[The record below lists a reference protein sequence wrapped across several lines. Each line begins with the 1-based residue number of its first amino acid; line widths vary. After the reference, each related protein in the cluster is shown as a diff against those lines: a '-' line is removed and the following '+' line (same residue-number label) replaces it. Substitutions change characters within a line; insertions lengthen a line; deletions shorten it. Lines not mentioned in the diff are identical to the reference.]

1 MFPAFFLAALAFAA
15 PDAQFAFETADGLVR
30 TCTPRDA
37 GSEGG
42 HRAADFLYKAAR
54 NAGADVRKDVFR
66 APTPD
71 GERTFVNLRAEFRSA
86 ETNAPWVIFVSH
98 FDTKPGCGCPGAN
111 DGAATSGLLVALAR
125 ALAGRKDLKCHV
137 MLLWTDGEECMR
149 KYGENDGFW
158 GSRRAA
164 AQVAARKLNVRAVV
178 CLDMLGD
185 RDLRI
190 TLPANGTPEL
200 VRTVLQ
206 AARRVGHQDLVRP
219 AAMWVK
225 DDHVAFLDRGYPA
238 VDLIDFSYGPDNAYW
253 HTPQDT
259 MDKVSE
265 SSLLKVGQIAAEL
278 LNILL

>member
-1 MFPAFFLAALAFAA
+1 MFCALFFAALAFAA
-15 PDAQFAFETADGLVR
+15 PDAQLAFETADGLVG

-37 GSEGG
+37 GTAGG
-42 HRAADFLYKAAR
+42 HRAAEFLFKAAR

-71 GERTFVNLRAEFRSA
+71 GDRTFVNLVAEFRSS

-111 DGAATSGLLVALAR
+111 DGASTSGLLVALAKT
-125 ALAGRKDLKCHV
+125 LAGRRDLKGNV

-149 KYGENDGFW
+149 KYGESDGFW

-164 AQVAARKLNVRAVV
+164 ARVAARKLNVRAVV

-185 RDLRI
+185 KDLRI
-190 TLPANGTPEL
+190 TLPANGTPTL
-200 VRTVLQ
+200 ARVVLQ
-206 AARRVGHQDLVRP
+206 AARRAGHQDLVSP

-225 DDHVAFLDRGYPA
+225 DDHVAFLDCGYPA